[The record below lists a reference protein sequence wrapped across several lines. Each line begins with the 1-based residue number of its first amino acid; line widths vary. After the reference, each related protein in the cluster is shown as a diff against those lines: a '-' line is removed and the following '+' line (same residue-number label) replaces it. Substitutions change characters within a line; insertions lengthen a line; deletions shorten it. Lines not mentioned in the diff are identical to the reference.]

1 MKHTTIVLCF
11 IIGIVLYHGFVI
23 NQVEKRCFRKVLP
36 KSIVRRPNGSSF
48 GFPSNHVEAATL
60 ALSLLSENH
69 VVPWTLSF
77 LIIVAVGVQRVYTK
91 NHTWI
96 QVVAGAFFGVLYALL
111 YTRCGFLL
119 GGVIVTLFW
128 FCFLFV
134 FLRGKD
140 ALDEGRYLSG

>member
-11 IIGIVLYHGFVI
+11 IVVYHWFVI

-36 KSIVRRPNGSSF
+36 QSIFRRPNGSSF

-60 ALSLLSENH
+60 ALSLLSENR
-69 VVPWTLSF
+69 VVPWFLS
-77 LIIVAVGVQRVYTK
+77 LLLIVAVGIQRVYTK

-96 QVVAGAFFGVLYALL
+96 QVVAGAFFGALYALL

-119 GGVIVTLFW
+119 GAVIVTLFW
-128 FCFLFV
+128 FFFLFV
-134 FLRGKD
+134 FLRGKETRD
-140 ALDEGRYLSG
+140 NGRYLSG